1 MYKWMLCLRYL
12 RTRWIALASIVSVT
26 LGVATM
32 IVVNSVM
39 AGFSHEMEEG
49 IHDVLSDVI
58 IECQNPSGFPNAE
71 WHMDRIDQLAG
82 DHIEAM
88 TASVQTLAM
97 LNISVNGQWVT
108 RQVVLI
114 GIDPES
120 HDKIGTFKKYLQHP
134 DNRERLNFELKE
146 SGYDERR
153 KQAGLE
159 EEPDQATPLMNA
171 GWQYRRRKAHY
182 EASLEQPPVSTKAQS
197 SPFDESYNNP
207 FDIADADPD
216 AASGATFDPA
226 HEQHIG
232 AVLGIATCNF
242 IDADGREHFL
252 AMPGDDVKITF
263 PNAGVPPEPVS
274 DTLTIVDFYESKM
287 HEYDSKFVFVP
298 LKQLQD
304 MRGMIDPQS
313 GTRFVSSIQIKLK
326 DESKGA
332 EVRDILN
339 KAATADG
346 RVLFPAQFYRVST
359 WQDKQGAL
367 LNAIDLEKKILNV
380 LLFLIIAV
388 AGFGILAIFF
398 MIVVEKTRD
407 IGVLK
412 SLGASGR
419 GVMSIFLA
427 YGLSLGTVG
436 AGAGL
441 VLGLVLVRNINEIA
455 DFLARTSGKPVF
467 DQQIYFFHKIPAIVN
482 PLTVAWIVGGAML
495 IAVAASIFPAMRAAR
510 MHPVEALRYE

>member
-12 RTRWIALASIVSVT
+12 RTRWIALASIISVT

-39 AGFSHEMEEG
+39 AGFSSEMEDG

-71 WHMDRIDQLAG
+71 WHMQQIEHIAG
-82 DHIEAM
+82 EHIAGM
-88 TASVQTLAM
+88 TASVQTIAM
-97 LNISVNGQWVT
+97 LNISVNGQWIT
-108 RQVVLI
+108 RDVVLI
-114 GIDPES
+114 GIDPVT
-120 HDKIGTFKKYLQHP
+120 HDRVGTFRKYLQHP
-134 DNRERLNFELKE
+134 ENREQLSFDLKDD
-146 SGYDERR
+146 GYDPRR
-153 KQAGLE
+153 EKSGVEAG
-159 EEPDQATPLMNA
+159 QSTPLMSA
-171 GWQYRRRKAHY
+171 GWEYRRRKIRY
-182 EASLEQPPVSTKAQS
+182 EASLQPPAEE
-197 SPFDESYNNP
+197 PADIPRNP
-207 FDIADADPD
+207 FGKNPANTQDGQQPA
-216 AASGATFDPA
+216 GATFDPER
-226 HEQHIG
+226 EQHTG
-232 AVLGIATCNF
+232 AVLGIATCNY
-242 IDADGREHFL
+242 IDAGGREHFL
-252 AMPGDDVKITF
+252 ALPGDDVKITF

-287 HEYDSKFVFVP
+287 HEYDSKFVFMP

-304 MRGMIDPQS
+304 MRGMVDPQS
-313 GTRFVSSIQIKLK
+313 GARFVSSIQIKLK

-332 EVRDILN
+332 EIRDMIS

-346 RVLFPAQFYRVST
+346 RMLFPAQFYRVST
-359 WQDKQGAL
+359 WRDKQGAL
-367 LNAIDLEKKILNV
+367 LDAIDLEKKILNL
-380 LLFLIIAV
+380 LLFMIIAV

-427 YGLSLGTVG
+427 YGLSLGAVG
-436 AGAGL
+436 AGVGL
-441 VLGLVLVRNINEIA
+441 ALGLVFVRYINEIA
-455 DFLARTSGKPVF
+455 GFLSHASGKQVF

-482 PLTVAWIVGGAML
+482 PITVSWIVGGAML
-495 IAVAASIFPAMRAAR
+495 IAVAASVFPAMRAAR